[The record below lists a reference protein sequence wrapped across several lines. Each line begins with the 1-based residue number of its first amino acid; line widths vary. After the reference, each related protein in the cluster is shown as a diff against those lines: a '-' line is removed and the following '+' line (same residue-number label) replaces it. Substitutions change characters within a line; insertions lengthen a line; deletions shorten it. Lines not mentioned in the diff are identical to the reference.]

1 MSEKK
6 DPVRHMLNLALATS
20 LNDLD
25 YYQRELEKAT
35 VPEVR
40 ALLIVLEESEENLIE
55 RIEHM
60 MVAGP
65 LEGVENSRE
74 RKANWESPNEDLF
87 EFASPFAE
95 SVQFQRWSIC
105 NDTLQRCLKAYG
117 FYLSIAN
124 RAKSEV
130 VSALFEYLA
139 FLKSNHIKRLRKVC
153 ESFDTS
159 DRTPFSPVFGDVEQ

>member
-1 MSEKK
+1 MSERK
-6 DPVRHMLNLALATS
+6 DPVRHMLNLALATA

-25 YYQRELEKAT
+25 YYQRELERAT
-35 VPEVR
+35 MPEIR
-40 ALLIVLEESEENLIE
+40 ALLIVLEESEEDLIE

-65 LEGVENSRE
+65 LEGVENSKE

-87 EFASPFAE
+87 EFATPFAE
-95 SVQFQRWSIC
+95 SIQFQRWSIC
-105 NDTLQRCLKAYG
+105 NDTLQRSLKSYG

-139 FLKSNHIKRLRKVC
+139 FLKSKHIKRLRRVC

-159 DRTPFSPVFGDVEQ
+159 DLTGFSPVLRDAER

>member
-1 MSEKK
+1 MSDRK
-6 DPVRHMLNLALATS
+6 DPVRHMLNLALATA

-25 YYQRELEKAT
+25 YYQRALET
-35 VPEVR
+35 TRMPEVR
-40 ALLIVLEESEENLIE
+40 ALLMVLEESEEDLIE

-65 LEGVENSRE
+65 LEGVENSKN
-74 RKANWESPNEDLF
+74 RKANWEPPDEDLF
-87 EFASPFAE
+87 EFASPFAA

-105 NDTLQRCLKAYG
+105 NETLQRSLNSYG

-139 FLKSNHIKRLRKVC
+139 YLKSQHIKRLRKVC
-153 ESFDTS
+153 NSFDTS
-159 DRTPFSPVFGDVEQ
+159 EQTGFSPVSDNAE